1 MREVQPNYRRAD
13 GYGQDHHHR
22 KYQDQQRV
30 DELDPYGVPAKAD
43 DEPRVCPV
51 RTSPSPSPSPPSRPR
66 SPLPSP
72 SLKVQVRPIRA
83 LPRLSDP
90 TVQALGIP
98 VSNYVLAPNPLGFQF
113 DHSDLSRFRNGA
125 HGRCGVDVDVD
136 MDVDGDDGGEEG
148 DGKPMTISEAVW
160 RRWEQVGELAKGAGE
175 LFRYAYDRDGND
187 YRPDMTHVQ
196 AIRLVI
202 AASPRKMMTLAQIYQ
217 AIEERWPWHKAA
229 GSTWKNS
236 IRHNLSLND
245 CFINAERPTH
255 EGGSG
260 KGGYWTVNDK
270 LTGKTAR
277 KLKRSLRSEL
287 ENEMENDAIE
297 VDGRAGGP
305 SHPHPYPQPNAH
317 ATYFPSSFSPT
328 HPHPHYPHSQTHNI
342 NDMYTT
348 ETLWDPPARPV
359 RSLKRYRLS
368 QPPLPPSGS
377 GSVSASYQPYFQL
390 YPHSRPRQHPQE
402 HELPHERRHEH
413 TLERARPIL
422 ANEYTRSPSPSL
434 YTHFPEYKRDPHL
447 RLGISL
453 SVPTFAH
460 MQSHSRG
467 ALPHAPELMDQ
478 ERDGDEQRD
487 REQRVRDSVTPFGV
501 RVLAQ
506 ERERGKGREQ
516 RGYYHP
522 YPTPKTS
529 GEIEREADYNDHEH
543 YDHTQNPVHTQ
554 NHDHTQNHVHTQD
567 QNQKAKY
574 VSRDIPFSLWTPP
587 GQGAGQ
593 MGGREKGE
601 DRDELQRAADG
612 VELLAL
618 AAAKIQG

>member
-1 MREVQPNYRRAD
+1 
-13 GYGQDHHHR
+13 
-22 KYQDQQRV
+22 
-30 DELDPYGVPAKAD
+30 
-43 DEPRVCPV
+43 
-51 RTSPSPSPSPPSRPR
+51 
-66 SPLPSP
+66 
-72 SLKVQVRPIRA
+72 
-83 LPRLSDP
+83 
-90 TVQALGIP
+90 
-98 VSNYVLAPNPLGFQF
+98 
-113 DHSDLSRFRNGA
+113 
-125 HGRCGVDVDVD
+125 
-136 MDVDGDDGGEEG
+136 
-148 DGKPMTISEAVW
+148 
-160 RRWEQVGELAKGAGE
+160 
-175 LFRYAYDRDGND
+175 
-187 YRPDMTHVQ
+187 
-196 AIRLVI
+196 
-202 AASPRKMMTLAQIYQ
+202 
-217 AIEERWPWHKAA
+217 
-229 GSTWKNS
+229 
-236 IRHNLSLND
+236 
-245 CFINAERPTH
+245 
-255 EGGSG
+255 
-260 KGGYWTVNDK
+260 
-270 LTGKTAR
+270 
-277 KLKRSLRSEL
+277 
-287 ENEMENDAIE
+287 MENDAIE
-297 VDGRAGGP
+297 VDGRADAP
-305 SHPHPYPQPNAH
+305 SHRHPYPQPNAH

-328 HPHPHYPHSQTHNI
+328 HPHPHYPHSQTHNT

-359 RSLKRYRLS
+359 RSVKRYRLS

-377 GSVSASYQPYFQL
+377 GAVSASYQPYFQL
-390 YPHSRPRQHPQE
+390 YPHYRPRQHPHE

-453 SVPTFAH
+453 SVPTFSH
-460 MQSHSRG
+460 MQSRSRG

-506 ERERGKGREQ
+506 ERERGKEREEQRPISLVDLRQLDPSSSCPASVPAAPSSALSNFTSAPTSVSAPFPESATVLISTSTANKNKSSSEWTSHHTRTARVGTGRFWKWDLFGRSSGSAGGERERERKKEDERERERGGEQ

-554 NHDHTQNHVHTQD
+554 NHVHTQN

-601 DRDELQRAADG
+601 DRAEPQRAADG